1 MLLTDPHF
9 PMNSISTP
17 PLRTAAITG
26 KRALSLAA
34 TSWCSVAF
42 LGQWLFTAYIIGF
55 YGVSAMQ
62 GDFERWSD
70 AMPDGYTEGDVP
82 GNLSIALHLL
92 LAALIN
98 VGGSLQLIPAV
109 RTRWPKFHRWT
120 GRAYVMAAYLMSL
133 TGLYLIWVRGS
144 VGGPVGAIS
153 ISINAVLIL
162 IFATLAIRLAKAR
175 NFRQHRK
182 WALRLFMVMSGVW
195 FFRVGLMLWLLIHQ
209 APIGFDPETFRG
221 PFLTFLNFAQYLLPL
236 LLLELY
242 FWAQERSPKIGQYL
256 VAALIGLATI
266 GTALGVFAV
275 SVGMWWA

>member
-1 MLLTDPHF
+1 
-9 PMNSISTP
+9 MNSISSP
-17 PLRTAAITG
+17 SSRFAAITG
-26 KRALSLAA
+26 KRVLSLAA

-42 LGQWLFTAYIIGF
+42 FGQWLFTAYIIGL
-55 YGVSAMQ
+55 YGVSAVQ
-62 GDFERWSD
+62 GDFERWSA
-70 AMPDGYTEGDVP
+70 AMPHGYTAGDWA

-92 LAALIN
+92 VAALIN
-98 VGGSLQLIPAV
+98 VGGPLQLIPYV

-120 GRAYVMAAYLMSL
+120 GRAYVLAGYLVSL
-133 TGLYLIWVRGS
+133 TGLYLVWVRGS

-153 ISINAVLIL
+153 LSLNAVLIIL
-162 IFATLAIRLAKAR
+162 FATMAIRLAKAR
-175 NFRQHRK
+175 NFPQHRK

-209 APIGFDPETFRG
+209 APVGFDPETFRG

-242 FWAQERSPKIGQYL
+242 FRAQEKFPRLGQYL
-256 VAALIGLATI
+256 IAALIGLATI